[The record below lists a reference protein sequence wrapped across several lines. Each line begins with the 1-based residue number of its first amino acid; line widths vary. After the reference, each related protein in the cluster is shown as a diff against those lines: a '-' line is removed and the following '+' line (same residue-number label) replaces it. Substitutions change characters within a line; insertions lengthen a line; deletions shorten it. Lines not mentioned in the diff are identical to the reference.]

1 MSKSRPLPRW
11 RITRIKASPAV
22 ELGTV
27 EAPDA
32 DTAIRV
38 AIKEFE
44 VTNPEQ
50 QMRLAARRVGR
61 GLGHAS
67 PIPLQ
72 LPRPDHR
79 ARNPPF
85 QDWPHSGDCSNNN
98 EQDEPEQPPIMSP
111 SLALLSGLFLD
122 NPVPRF
128 HIFGGVH
135 KAPPLQYLPR
145 LRQPLF
151 LKFPAAL
158 YSDYYGHDPSTV
170 KRPIS
175 YTSPDTTSL
184 GDFLPPPS
192 DGSNLPTLRL

>member
-1 MSKSRPLPRW
+1 MKGTILMEEPALVPPTMNSFSSNVLVDASAKRQSAPVQCSDK
-11 RITRIKASPAV
+11 TRNVVVS
-22 ELGTV
+22 
-27 EAPDA
+27 
-32 DTAIRV
+32 
-38 AIKEFE
+38 
-44 VTNPEQ
+44 
-50 QMRLAARRVGR
+50 R

-135 KAPPLQYLPR
+135 NTPPLQYLTR

-170 KRPIS
+170 ERPIL
-175 YTSPDTTSL
+175 T
-184 GDFLPPPS
+184 PPPRPYLLS
-192 DGSNLPTLRL
+192 